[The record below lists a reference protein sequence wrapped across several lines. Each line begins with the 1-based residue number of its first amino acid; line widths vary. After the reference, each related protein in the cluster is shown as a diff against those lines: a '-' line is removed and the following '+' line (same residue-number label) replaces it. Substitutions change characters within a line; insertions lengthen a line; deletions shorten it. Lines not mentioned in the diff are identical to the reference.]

1 MNREVMIKPQPRE
14 VPVVLLGQG
23 DYARPYTPAL
33 PPPKAL
39 AMVRTESRERGR
51 IVVNVL
57 RGQVRPE
64 RGVA

>member
-1 MNREVMIKPQPRE
+1 MKRELLIQPQQGDRPL
-14 VPVVLLGQG
+14 VLLGQG
-23 DYARPYTPAL
+23 DFVQPYTPAL